1 MTTLSLPLS
10 SPDPVATLPSS
21 SAVADAPVSAQ
32 TAVQTGAQEDARRDV
47 RRWADEARALG
58 LSRAALFLTFA
69 EGEMAQRLAD
79 ARANKTEPAR
89 PSPFI
94 YIFQ

>member
-1 MTTLSLPLS
+1 MTTLSL
-10 SPDPVATLPSS
+10 TPSS
-21 SAVADAPVSAQ
+21 SASTASVAAPTVEQDA
-32 TAVQTGAQEDARRDV
+32 ARRDV
-47 RRWADEARALG
+47 CRWAEEARALG

-69 EGEMAQRLAD
+69 ESEMVRRLANV
-79 ARANKTEPAR
+79 RANKTEPAR